1 MPNWTQ
7 NVVVMKA
14 EAMDAALNESGNF
27 DFEKIRPVP
36 KGLWAEEGSRT
47 AAATA
52 AAAARRRGDLA
63 ELERVAEEARLPWSA
78 RPTRVESG
86 FGEIGVPECR
96 TADDLADYGET
107 FLRNEELYG
116 ARTWYK
122 WCCDNWGTKWN
133 ACRTS
138 VEDIGRYKA
147 ASFETAWSQPSLDM
161 MEELACKCG
170 SPVWMEWVHEDY
182 DGIRCALFLPDG
194 EARVFDASMAMA
206 FHAAEHEEDGDAWV
220 EVDCFA
226 PGESDIA
233 ERIG

>member
-1 MPNWTQ
+1 
-7 NVVVMKA
+7 
-14 EAMDAALNESGNF
+14 
-27 DFEKIRPVP
+27 
-36 KGLWAEEGSRT
+36 
-47 AAATA
+47 
-52 AAAARRRGDLA
+52 
-63 ELERVAEEARLPWSA
+63 
-78 RPTRVESG
+78 
-86 FGEIGVPECR
+86 
-96 TADDLADYGET
+96 
-107 FLRNEELYG
+107 
-116 ARTWYK
+116 
-122 WCCDNWGTKWN
+122 
-133 ACRTS
+133 
-138 VEDIGRYKA
+138 
-147 ASFETAWSQPSLDM
+147 M